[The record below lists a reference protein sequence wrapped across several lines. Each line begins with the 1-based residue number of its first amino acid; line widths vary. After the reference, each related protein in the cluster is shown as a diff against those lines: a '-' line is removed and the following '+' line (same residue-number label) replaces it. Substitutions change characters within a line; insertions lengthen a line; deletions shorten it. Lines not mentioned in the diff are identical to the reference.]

1 MTRYLRGGLALLGIV
16 LLAGAVRM
24 LTSSFDH
31 VEHRKLFVDCR
42 TCHAGAAEQGKAM
55 FPTQTDCANCHDGK
69 VTAQVTWAEP
79 VPDPGNLRFTHDAH
93 RRVARTDAKDVTCDA
108 CHTPEASPWMTVE
121 RAVVPQ
127 CFQCHGI
134 QGDHY
139 DAPDESCSE
148 CHVPL
153 AQATTIAESR
163 ISNWKP
169 PASHADPAFAMDH
182 GRLAAAGDR
191 GIAASCATCHARDFC
206 ASCHVNAPEEKTIQA
221 LAPDPRSLALGRS
234 PLTAP
239 ESHGRADFLAAH
251 GRGLTPATA
260 TRCGVCHTAENCAT
274 CHIVG
279 PPGGPF
285 VPASGPGRGTGAEL
299 ARTRPATHGKDF
311 IDAHAA
317 PANANPGSCA
327 GCHVREQCLDC
338 HRPNAAART
347 GYHPPDYLQR
357 HPVAAYARETS
368 CSDCHN
374 TGQFCQ
380 QCHAQAGLRSSGT
393 LGTRGTFHDA
403 GTTFV
408 VGHGQAA
415 RQSLESCVSCHTE
428 RDCLACH
435 SATGGRRFNPH
446 GPGFDAER
454 MRKQNSQM
462 CTACHGLAIPGG

>member
-1 MTRYLRGGLALLGIV
+1 MALIGV
-16 LLAGAVRM
+16 VVLAGAVRM
-24 LTSSFDH
+24 LTSPFDH
-31 VEHRKLFVDCR
+31 VKHRQLFVDCR
-42 TCHAGAAEQGKAM
+42 TCHAGAADAGKAM
-55 FPTQTDCANCHDGK
+55 FPAPADCTNCHDGK
-69 VTAQVTWAEP
+69 VTPQVSWSGPLAH
-79 VPDPGNLRFTHDAH
+79 PGNLRFTHEEH
-93 RRVARTDAKDVTCDA
+93 RQESRQDGKDVSCDA
-108 CHTPEASPWMTVE
+108 CHTPSASPWMTVE
-121 RAVVPQ
+121 RAVVSQ
-127 CFQCHGI
+127 CFQCHEIKGE
-134 QGDHY
+134 HY
-139 DAPDESCSE
+139 DAPDYTCTQ

-153 AQATTIAESR
+153 AQATAIAEAR
-163 ISNWKP
+163 IGSWKP
-169 PASHADPAFAMDH
+169 PASHADPAFATAH
-182 GRLAAAGDR
+182 GKLAAPASGN
-191 GIAASCATCHARDFC
+191 GISASCATCHARDFC
-206 ASCHVNAPEEKTIQA
+206 ATCHVNAPEEKTIQA
-221 LAPDPRSLALGRS
+221 LARDPRSLAMSRS
-234 PLTAP
+234 PLAAP
-239 ESHGRADFLAAH
+239 ESHRKGDFLSAH

-260 TRCGVCHTAENCAT
+260 VRCAVCHTQESCAT

-285 VPASGPGRGTGAEL
+285 VAASGPGRGTGAVL
-299 ARTRPATHGKDF
+299 KRTRPATHGNDF
-311 IDAHAA
+311 TDAHAA
-317 PANANPGSCA
+317 PANANPATCA

-380 QCHAQAGLRSSGT
+380 QCHAQAGLRSSGV

-403 GTTFV
+403 GKTFV

-462 CTACHGLAIPGG
+462 CTACHGTNIPGS